1 DGLLLLTQSLQ
12 LTLRHLLRT
21 LRTDD
26 LDAPWSVLD
35 TALHGALTHLRGSPA
50 HDAEVDKILLSLPA
64 RFGGCAVP
72 AFALLAPH
80 ARAAMLAESD
90 HELRSRQLLRPAPAS
105 APAPHSLAAGLAG
118 AAPSP
123 YPVLPG
129 VATPVATPEPPTA
142 DAADEERGP
151 RQSVR
156 LKQLWAGMMAS
167 LVVSLDGRPPRLSLA
182 QCVSLLCHGSPLG
195 RRWMTALPY
204 DLNSTLSDREVQVGL
219 QLRTLLPA
227 PRGRCQTCGKR
238 APHGHDDICQLAPF
252 RRIARHNRAT
262 KLHENELKRVEDT
275 SVVREP
281 RLIGDAHRTDL
292 RVSGKGAPLGV
303 LTEFDFTIISTAS
316 VDASKTVWTTG
327 KRLEKEGKGLWLRAQ
342 AALTA

>member
-1 DGLLLLTQSLQ
+1 
-12 LTLRHLLRT
+12 
-21 LRTDD
+21 
-26 LDAPWSVLD
+26 
-35 TALHGALTHLRGSPA
+35 
-50 HDAEVDKILLSLPA
+50 
-64 RFGGCAVP
+64 
-72 AFALLAPH
+72 
-80 ARAAMLAESD
+80 MLAESD

-327 KRLEKEGKGLWLRAQ
+327 KRLEREGKGLWLRAQ
-342 AALTA
+342 AALTAVLTKKAEAKSKLYLKPLAQRGISFTPMVFSLEGAAHPDAIKTFIHWRSVAPSFSYTFTSFAVSLLRSRAETFALRCYDLY